1 MIVFENLGFGKKKE
15 VLETTKRG
23 GVLVFT
29 GQFYLL
35 FRYQTGV
42 QISTD
47 GKQEYS
53 TVIKY
58 KIK

>member
-1 MIVFENLGFGKKKE
+1 MIVFENLGFGKKGSFGNH
-15 VLETTKRG
+15 KRG
-23 GVLVFT
+23 GILVFT

-53 TVIKY
+53 TGIKY